1 MTKKLFA
8 SLVCACGFLLLAA
21 HPASAGSVSTSAYA
35 EASDGAFITCTDTG
49 STFASCNINGDEGA
63 GGSVN
68 YYPLNRVRELSLG
81 AFASGPSQAYGL
93 ASGSIN
99 DLLTFTDGS
108 LTGPAFVEFTFGVQ
122 TSGSN
127 SCIYQSLDATAGNQA
142 VPLSSLSY
150 NGAGIA
156 TFTTTPQAV
165 TFGSPFSF
173 GMSGDLSCSLGSL
186 FLNLDL
192 EDILVLNTN
201 GNPILGISLTSG
213 SGMNYP
219 LDSRNITPEPASLS
233 LLATGILGIFAAV
246 RRKIT

>member
-8 SLVCACGFLLLAA
+8 SLVCAFGFLLLGA
-21 HPASAGSVSTSAYA
+21 HPAFAGSVSTSAYA
-35 EASDGAFITCTDTG
+35 EASDGLFTTCTDTG
-49 STFASCNINGDEGA
+49 STSASCNIGGHDLAGA
-63 GGSVN
+63 GVIYFPN
-68 YYPLNRVRELSLG
+68 LRVLELDLG
-81 AFASGPSQAYGL
+81 AAADGPSQAYGL

-142 VPLSSLSY
+142 VPSSLLSY
-150 NGAGIA
+150 GQVAS

-165 TFGSPFSF
+165 TFGSPFGF
-173 GMSGDLSCSLGSL
+173 GMSGDVSCSLGAL
-186 FLNLDL
+186 FLSLDL
-192 EDILVLNTN
+192 EDVLVLNAN
-201 GNPILGISLTSG
+201 GSPILGISLTSG
-213 SGMNYP
+213 SGTNYP

-246 RRKIT
+246 RRKMT

>member
-8 SLVCACGFLLLAA
+8 SLVCAFGFLLLGA
-21 HPASAGSVSTSAYA
+21 HAASAGSVSTSVYA
-35 EASDGAFITCTDTG
+35 EASDGAFTTCTDTG
-49 STFASCNINGDEGA
+49 STFASCNVGNAGA
-63 GGSVN
+63 GASVN
-68 YYPLNRVRELSLG
+68 YYPYNRVRELSLG
-81 AFASGPSQAYGL
+81 AFAGGPSQAYGL

-108 LTGPAFVEFTFGVQ
+108 LTGSAFVEFTFDVQ

-150 NGAGIA
+150 DGSGTA
-156 TFTTTPQAV
+156 TFTTTPQTV
-165 TFGSPFSF
+165 TFGSPFAF

-192 EDILVLNTN
+192 EDILVLNAN
-201 GNPILGISLTSG
+201 DNPILGISLTSS
-213 SGMNYP
+213 SGANYP

-233 LLATGILGIFAAV
+233 LLATGILGIFAVV